1 LAPEHIIFI
10 IVHSSA
16 VLTSP
21 ALRTHVSQENCAAAC
36 KSCATIPDKTPKAD
50 PSATLKKLE
59 DLRAALAA
67 QGAPKDTQG
76 APKDTDPGNPVASPQ
91 QQVQVLEDVQAPYHH
106 HHHHLYTSSSGR
118 MVDPS
123 GQYASTNSTRII
135 LMLYTRV

>member
-1 LAPEHIIFI
+1 L
-10 IVHSSA
+10 
-16 VLTSP
+16 
-21 ALRTHVSQENCAAAC
+21 QENCAAAC

-91 QQVQVLEDVQAPYHH
+91 QQVQVLEDVQAPYGGPKWADCIYQQHSYH
-106 HHHHLYTSSSGR
+106 THVVHKG
-118 MVDPS
+118 VID
-123 GQYASTNSTRII
+123 
-135 LMLYTRV
+135 